1 MGFPTI
7 CSEFTLPEP
16 VLRVLSILGR
26 LGLSDFLQPDIVWPD
41 NPPRQTTSESATLT
55 RRKSLPVVKF
65 EELVVVVG
73 GDQRR
78 TVPFACTSTKE
89 WKRSGG

>member
-16 VLRVLSILGR
+16 VLRVLSILGFVLGR

-65 EELVVVVG
+65 EELVVVG
-73 GDQRR
+73 G
-78 TVPFACTSTKE
+78 
-89 WKRSGG
+89 